1 MFQVNSDSTLVNLL
15 MNHMCVA
22 ILQRLTNPVENS
34 HQVLIGIILLY
45 VLYVRILTTTTK
57 IPQTNN

>member
-45 VLYVRILTTTTK
+45 VRILTTTTK